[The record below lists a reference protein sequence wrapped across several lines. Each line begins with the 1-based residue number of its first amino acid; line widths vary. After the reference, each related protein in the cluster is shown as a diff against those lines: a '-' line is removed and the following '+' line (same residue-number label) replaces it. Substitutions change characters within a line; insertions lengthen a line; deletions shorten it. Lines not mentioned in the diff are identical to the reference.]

1 MKKKHSPTPAVVPDR
16 TDFRVGEI
24 AVSTAGHDAGL
35 IFVII
40 AGIDDRHVLVA
51 DGKARKL
58 AAPKKKKMRHLS
70 IFTRLSEEDTEKLR
84 NGSVNDSFLRKT
96 ISSLDLEQLNQS

>member
-1 MKKKHSPTPAVVPDR
+1 MRKKHSPALAVVPDR
-16 TDFRVGEI
+16 MDFRVGEI

-51 DGKARKL
+51 DGKVRKL

-70 IFTRLSEEDTEKLR
+70 IFTRLSEEDVEKLR
-84 NGSVNDSFLRKT
+84 SGSVNDSFLRKT
-96 ISSLDLEQLNQS
+96 ISSLDLEQLTQS